1 MEKRI
6 TNYDSSQIKVL
17 KWLEPVRH
25 RPWMY
30 IGSTDTRGLHHM
42 VYEIVDNAVDE
53 ALAGHAKS
61 IIVRI
66 HQDWYVSVEDDGRW
80 IPVDIHP
87 ETGKSAL
94 EAVFT
99 ILHAG
104 GKFEKWVYKISW
116 GLHWVGAS
124 VVNALSDHLIVQVY
138 RDGKI
143 YQQEY
148 ERGVPIY
155 DVKVVGETSKRWT
168 FVKFKPDSTI
178 FETIKF
184 SYSVV
189 STRLRQAAYLT
200 PGIVFTLVDERVNR
214 RERFFSQWWIIFWL
228 SRLTD
233 WLRPVSKDFYISGEG
248 DNILIEIAFKYT
260 EATAENIFSFVNN
273 IPTPD
278 GWTHVN
284 GFKSALLRAFNEFA
298 KSRNLIDK
306 KLGSFQLSDILE
318 WLYAI
323 VTVKIPDPQFEW
335 QTKGRLGNAYVKKE
349 VDEMVF
355 EYMKNELE
363 QNEDIAK
370 IIIEKIKL
378 SAKARLAAKLARE
391 TVMRKSAIS
400 FGVLPWKLTDC
411 SIKKREGTEMFIVE
425 GDSAWGTAKQARD
438 SSFQAILPLRGKIL
452 NTEQASLE
460 KIMANNEI
468 KSLIIAIGAG
478 IRDAYDENKLRYDKI
493 ILMTDADVDGAHI
506 RTLLLTFFFRYMR
519 PLIENEHLYIAISPL
534 YKITQGKKSAYI
546 YPPVEDLDEEIKK
559 LGFEPAKIEIQ
570 RYKGLGEMNADQ
582 LWETTMDSAKRR
594 LQKVTIADAVQ
605 ADKLFRVLM
614 GEEVSLR
621 KNFILTHAKKVKEL
635 DI

>member
-1 MEKRI
+1 
-6 TNYDSSQIKVL
+6 
-17 KWLEPVRH
+17 
-25 RPWMY
+25 
-30 IGSTDTRGLHHM
+30 M
-42 VYEIVDNAVDE
+42 VYEIIDNAVDE
-53 ALAGHAKS
+53 ALAWYATS
-61 IIVRI
+61 ILVKI
-66 HQDWYVSVEDDGRW
+66 HKDWYVSVEDNWRW

-99 ILHAG
+99 ILHAW
-104 GKFEKWVYKISW
+104 GKFEKWVYKISG
-116 GLHWVGAS
+116 GLHGVGAS
-124 VVNALSDHLIVQVY
+124 VVNALSEHLLVQVF

-148 ERGVPIY
+148 RQWVPLY
-155 DVKVVGETSKRWT
+155 DVKVVWETTKTWT
-168 FVKFKPDSTI
+168 FVKFKPDPTI

-184 SYSVV
+184 SYAVIA
-189 STRLRQAAYLT
+189 TRLRQAAYLT
-200 PGIVFTLVDERVNR
+200 PWIVFTLVDERLPK
-214 RERFFSQWWIIFWL
+214 RERFYSQDGIKFWL
-228 SRLTD
+228 KRLTQ
-233 WLRPVSKDFYISGEG
+233 WLRPVSKDYYFAWEG
-248 DNILIEIAFKYT
+248 QDILMEIAFQYT
-260 EATAENIFSFVNN
+260 DATSENIFSFVNN

-278 GWTHVN
+278 GGTHVS
-284 GFKSALLRAFNEFA
+284 GFKSALLKAFNEFA
-298 KSRNLIDK
+298 KSKNLIDK
-306 KLGSFQLSDILE
+306 KLWSFQLSDILE
-318 WLYAI
+318 GLYAI
-323 VTVKIPDPQFEW
+323 ISVKIPDPQFEW
-335 QTKGRLGNAYVKKE
+335 QTKWRLGNAYVKKE
-349 VDEMVF
+349 VEEFVY
-355 EYMKNELE
+355 EHMKKELE
-363 QNEDIAK
+363 ENEEIAK
-370 IIIEKIKL
+370 VIIEKIKL

-411 SIKKREGTEMFIVE
+411 SIKKREGTELFIVE

-438 SSFQAILPLRGKIL
+438 SRFQAILPLRGKIL

-460 KIMANNEI
+460 KIMSNNEI

-478 IRDAYDENKLRYDKI
+478 IKDAYDENKLRYDKI

-519 PLIENEHLYIAISPL
+519 PLIENEHLFIAVSPL
-534 YKITQGKKSAYI
+534 YKVSQGKKSAYI

-559 LGFEPAKIEIQ
+559 LGFDPSKVEVQ

-582 LWETTMDSAKRR
+582 LWETTMDPAKRR
-594 LQKVTIADAVQ
+594 LQKVTIADAEQ

>member
-1 MEKRI
+1 MVKRI
-6 TNYDSSQIKVL
+6 QQYDSSQIKVL
-17 KWLEPVRH
+17 KGLEPVRH

-30 IGSTDTRGLHHM
+30 IGSTDIKWLHHM
-42 VYEIVDNAVDE
+42 VYEIADNAVDE
-53 ALAGHAKS
+53 ALAGYANS
-61 IIVRI
+61 ILVKI
-66 HQDWYVSVEDDGRW
+66 HKDGYVSVEDNGRW
-80 IPVDIHP
+80 IPVDVHP
-87 ETGKSAL
+87 ETWKSAL

-99 ILHAG
+99 ILHAW

-124 VVNALSDHLIVQVY
+124 VVNALSEHLLVQVF
-138 RDGKI
+138 RNGKV

-148 ERGVPIY
+148 ERGVPLY
-155 DVKVVGETSKRWT
+155 DVKEVGETDKRWT
-168 FVKFKPDSTI
+168 YVKFKPDAQI
-178 FETIKF
+178 FETVKF
-184 SYSVV
+184 SYAMIA
-189 STRLRQAAYLT
+189 TRLRQAAYLT
-200 PGIVFTLVDERVNR
+200 PWIVFTLVDERVNK
-214 RERFFSQWWIIFWL
+214 RERFFSQDGIRFWL
-228 SRLTD
+228 KRLTD
-233 WLRPVSKDFYISGEG
+233 WLRPVSKEYYFEWEG
-248 DNILIEIAFKYT
+248 KDILIQIAFKYT

-278 GWTHVN
+278 WGAHVN
-284 GFKSALLRAFNEFA
+284 GFKSALVKAFNDFA
-298 KSRNLIDK
+298 KAKGLLDK
-306 KLGSFQLSDILE
+306 KLWAFQLSDILE
-318 WLYAI
+318 WLYGI
-323 VTVKIPDPQFEW
+323 ISVKIPDPQFEW
-335 QTKGRLGNAYVKKE
+335 QTKWRLGNAYVKKE
-349 VDEMVF
+349 MEEFVF
-355 EYMKNELE
+355 EHMRAKLE
-363 QNEDIAK
+363 EEEDMAK
-370 IIIEKIKL
+370 MIIEKIKL

-411 SIKKREGTEMFIVE
+411 SIKKREWTEMFIVE
-425 GDSAWGTAKQARD
+425 WDSAGWTAKQARD

-468 KSLIIAIGAG
+468 KSLIIAIWAG
-478 IRDAYDENKLRYDKI
+478 IRDAYDENKLRYDRV

-534 YKITQGKKSAYI
+534 YKISQGKKSAYI

-559 LGFEPAKIEIQ
+559 LWFDPAKVEVQ

-582 LWETTMDSAKRR
+582 LWDTTMDPTKRR
-594 LQKVTIADAVQ
+594 LQKVTIADAAQ